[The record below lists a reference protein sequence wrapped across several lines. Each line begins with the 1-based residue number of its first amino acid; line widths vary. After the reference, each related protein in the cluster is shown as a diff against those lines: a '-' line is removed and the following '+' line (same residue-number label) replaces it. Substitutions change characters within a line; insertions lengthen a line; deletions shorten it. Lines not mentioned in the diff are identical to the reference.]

1 MSGQEKFIS
10 EWSDAAAQGR
20 LDRRTFIRRL
30 AALGVGAPTITTL
43 TAEFYDK
50 AIAAPASDPTTL
62 LIATSETPPGLDME
76 YNGSRSSHEGIAQT
90 IETLLTFDKKQGS
103 DGLLYSDFTKPIGGL
118 AESWNAD
125 PDGRGVTF
133 HLRRGVMSHWGNE
146 FTAEDVSYTWN
157 RAFQLKSNRMS
168 TFVRMRMKD
177 PSAIKILDKYTVRFE
192 YDAPRSIGIIMHSS
206 IYVGIND
213 AAAAKANS
221 TTSDPWAKEW
231 IGKNGGGFG
240 PYYVDTWQP
249 GQQVIFRGHEGYW
262 RGAPGIKR
270 VIVRAVPNSANRLA
284 LIQTGAVDVAQ
295 WLLPNEVLQ
304 AQKNPEVK
312 VSNFRSNFHV
322 IYCMNTTKPPFDNPK
337 VRQAFKYAYPYD
349 AVLKTVFMGL
359 AEPCKSLVP
368 SVFPDNNET
377 YYPYTTDPEKAKA
390 LLAEAGFA
398 DGLKVNLTYNTE
410 ISWDEQM
417 AILTQTA
424 LKRAGIELTL
434 NKLPGGQFF
443 DQEWGRQL
451 TTYFFEDQPNVPAAE
466 YALWAFANSA
476 ARGNH
481 TAYANKD
488 IDDLTN
494 GALSEPDPVKRQQL
508 NYKAQEILCA
518 DGAMVFIARPPL
530 SLAMNPSIKGARWY
544 PAEHIRW
551 DELTKS

>member
-1 MSGQEKFIS
+1 MSGQEKFIA
-10 EWSDAAAQGR
+10 EWSDAIKQGN

-30 AALGVGAPTITTL
+30 AALGVGAPTIATL
-43 TAEFYDK
+43 AAPFSETAV
-50 AIAAPASDPTTL
+50 AAPASDPTTL

-90 IETLLTFDKKQGS
+90 IETLVTFDKKQGS
-103 DGLLYSDFTKPIGGL
+103 DGLYYSDFTKPIGAL
-118 AESWNAD
+118 AESWDAD

-133 HLRRGVMSHWGNE
+133 HLRRGVVSHLGNE
-146 FTAEDVSYTWN
+146 FTAGDVFYTWN

-192 YDAPRSIGIIMHSS
+192 YEAPRSIGVIMHSS

-213 AAAAKANS
+213 ATAAKANS
-221 TTSDPWAKEW
+221 TASDPWAKEW

-240 PYYVDTWQP
+240 PFFVDTWQP
-249 GQQVIFRGHEGYW
+249 GQQVIFRAHEKYW
-262 RGAPGIKR
+262 RGAPAIKR

-322 IYCMNTTKPPFDNPK
+322 IHCMNTTKPPFDNAK

-390 LLAEAGFA
+390 LLAEAGFPA
-398 DGLKVNLTYNTE
+398 GLKVNLTYNTE

-481 TAYANKD
+481 TAYANKE
-488 IDDLTN
+488 IDTLTD
-494 GALSEPDPVKRQQL
+494 GALSEPDPVRRQQM